1 SGTLGFISHN
11 SLQLNLLQKLAV
23 KLGIYDRS
31 SPGLSRCRKSIL
43 EVEWVYFS
51 IEEEKK
57 VKGVCT

>member
-1 SGTLGFISHN
+1 MIVQARGFGVAEI
-11 SLQLNLLQKLAV
+11 
-23 KLGIYDRS
+23 
-31 SPGLSRCRKSIL
+31 PIL